1 MDIELND
8 QGFEQSKGDD
18 NDVVDV
24 SVQNQ
29 DSVQGERNGDVAD
42 IITKENTKYSIND
55 DIEITGSL
63 VGMKAK
69 EWKHLLIVY
78 RRHAQAMGFSARIG
92 TCRRKNGVESPEYE
106 RASIRTQINSEG
118 LWEVLDHKIDHNHPL
133 TPTQWQHH
141 HRSERKITREEGE
154 IIEIM
159 TEAMVPPSVQYRV
172 AAATS
177 GGEEFVGH
185 TKRDHIN
192 FVNRLKMHAIE
203 GGDASTLVNLLNKR
217 QTEEPGFFYRVQFG
231 EEGRLCHLFWRDSMM
246 KEDYLLYHDMVIF
259 DTTYRTNRYNL
270 ICGAFVG
277 INNHWSNV
285 MFGCAFL
292 SDEKTESFEWLFNAF
307 NESMSEDVIPLSIFT
322 DQDLAMTNA
331 IEKVYPISKHR
342 LCQWHIH
349 QNAVSHF
356 GSLKH
361 DRTFQNAFNKCLNG
375 CYSEEEFQD
384 TWGRMIEEYG
394 LQNNLWF
401 QRLYGLKEKWCTAFN
416 KDIFSAGILSSQRS
430 ESTNHAMGFQA
441 SKTTSLTDFFH
452 IFEATVKRWRTE
464 EERNEFN
471 CIRSRP
477 TSVYPVVDLLDHAA
491 QVYTLAL
498 FRVFEKEFG
507 MAIGTRVVECASDES
522 LSFCIVHSSGSFEN
536 AHQVTFDRANLTI
549 ECTCLKFSKMGMLCY
564 HSIRILHLRS
574 ITEIPDRYI
583 LKRWTKFAKKDV
595 WDRLLPND
603 RRRVGINDAINWRR
617 ESLTNFNNLITK
629 CQNVAE
635 ARTILDQAYTKAND
649 AVQAFF
655 NTTVDVECPTS
666 FETPTTSLIL
676 DPQHST
682 TKGRSRRKKSGITK
696 RKTRGTK
703 QSQTEAASY
712 TPIPRLF

>member
-1 MDIELND
+1 MDMND
-8 QGFEQSKGDD
+8 HYTLVIFPPSFPSYFNPINLSITHTSHQPTTGQNSHRTTQTIVGRPPHHPHHRQTTTAPPAPPPDD
-18 NDVVDV
+18 HRTIL
-24 SVQNQ
+24 
-29 DSVQGERNGDVAD
+29 GHCFLF
-42 IITKENTKYSIND
+42 
-55 DIEITGSL
+55 SL
-63 VGMKAK
+63 PKPV
-69 EWKHLLIVY
+69 
-78 RRHAQAMGFSARIG
+78 RHAQAKGFSARID
-92 TCRRKNGVESPEYE
+92 TCRRKNGVKSPEYE
-106 RASIRTQINSEG
+106 RYFVCSCQGEHGNGKPRDTVAAPKAKKGNTKKVNITRCECRASIRTQISSEG

-141 HRSERKITREEGE
+141 HRPERKITREEGE

-159 TEAMVPPSVQYRV
+159 TEVMVPPSVQYRV

-192 FVNRLKMHAIE
+192 FVNTLKMHAIE
-203 GGDASTLVNLLNKR
+203 GGDASTLVNLSNKR

-231 EEGRLCHLFWRDSMM
+231 EGGRLCHLFWRDSMM
-246 KEDYLLYHDMVIF
+246 KEDYLLYHDVVIF
-259 DTTYRTNRYNL
+259 DTMYRTNRYNL

-307 NESMSEDVIPLSIFT
+307 NESMSEDVLPISIFT
-322 DQDLAMTNA
+322 DQDLAMANA
-331 IEKVYPISKHR
+331 IEKIMPV
-342 LCQWHIH
+342 HIH

-361 DRTFQNAFNKCLNG
+361 DRTFQNAFSKCLNG
-375 CYSEEEFQD
+375 CYK
-384 TWGRMIEEYG
+384 EYG

-401 QRLYGLKEKWCTAFN
+401 QQLYGLKEKWCTAFN
-416 KDIFSAGILSSQRS
+416 NDIFSAGILSSQRS
-430 ESTNHAMGFQA
+430 ESTNHVMGFQV

-452 IFEATVKRWRTE
+452 IFEATVK
-464 EERNEFN
+464 
-471 CIRSRP
+471 SRP
-477 TSVYPVVDLLDHAA
+477 TSVYPMVDLLDHAA

-507 MAIGTRVVECASDES
+507 MAIGTRIVDCASDES
-522 LSFCIVHSSGSFEN
+522 LSFYIVHSSGSFEN
-536 AHQVTFDRANLTI
+536 AYQVTFDRANLTI
-549 ECTCLKFSKMGMLCY
+549 ECTCRKFSEMGMLCY
-564 HSIRILHLRS
+564 HSFRILHLWS

-583 LKRWTKFAKKDV
+583 LKT
-595 WDRLLPND
+595 
-603 RRRVGINDAINWRR
+603 
-617 ESLTNFNNLITK
+617 
-629 CQNVAE
+629 
-635 ARTILDQAYTKAND
+635 YTKAND
-649 AVQAFF
+649 AVQTFF
-655 NTTVDVECPTS
+655 NTMVDLECPTS
-666 FETPTTSLIL
+666 LETPTTSLIL

-696 RKTRGTK
+696 RKPRGTK

-712 TPIPRLF
+712 THIPRLF